1 MLTMKQWRKARDIT
15 QEEMAKRLNVH
26 INTYQKWEQK
36 PEKISIANAI
46 KITQVL
52 DVPMN
57 EISFTNEVKGER

>member
-1 MLTMKQWRKARDIT
+1 MLTMRQWRRVRDFT

-26 INTYQKWEQK
+26 INTYQNWEQH

-52 DVPMN
+52 NVPMN
-57 EISFTNEVKGER
+57 DISFTKEVSTH

>member
-1 MLTMKQWRKARDIT
+1 MLTMRQWRRAKDIT
-15 QEEMAKRLNVH
+15 QEEMAKRLDVH
-26 INTYQKWEQK
+26 INTYQNWEQN

-57 EISFTNEVKGER
+57 DISFTKEVEG

>member
-57 EISFTNEVKGER
+57 EISFTNEVRG

>member
-1 MLTMKQWRKARDIT
+1 MLTMKQWRRARDIT

-26 INTYQKWEQK
+26 INTYQKWEQE

-46 KITQVL
+46 KITQIL

-57 EISFTNEVKGER
+57 EISFTKEVEG